1 MLRGFIQKVWN
12 EKDLKSIAEF
22 VNPSYTIQ
30 LDTGDP
36 WEGKTLNHKEFETR
50 LNYSF
55 HSFPDM
61 HFEIQKAI
69 ADGDHVAITW
79 IMTGTN
85 LGNIG
90 DIPATKKTI
99 NTFGATFY
107 HFSNGK
113 LNGHS
118 QVFDRTTVMKQLGFL
133 KD

>member
-1 MLRGFIQKVWN
+1 MNNEIMLRGFIQKVWN
-12 EKDLKSIAEF
+12 EKDFKSIAEF

-90 DIPATKKTI
+90 DIPATKKRSTLLELLFI
-99 NTFGATFY
+99 ISAMEN
-107 HFSNGK
+107 
-113 LNGHS
+113 
-118 QVFDRTTVMKQLGFL
+118 
-133 KD
+133 